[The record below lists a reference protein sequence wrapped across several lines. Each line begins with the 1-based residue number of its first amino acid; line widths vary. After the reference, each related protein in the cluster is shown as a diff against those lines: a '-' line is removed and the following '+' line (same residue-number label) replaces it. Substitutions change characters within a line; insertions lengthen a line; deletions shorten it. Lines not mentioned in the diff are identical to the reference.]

1 MNCQPALRKIF
12 LIPAA
17 AALSVAL
24 FAQDP
29 DDVREQQ
36 ANSSSL
42 QQGKMQFQKNCG
54 FCHGLD
60 GRGVSGPDL
69 MRSALVSHDQEGN
82 LIGPVIRSGRPDK
95 GMPSF
100 QLPDSEIRRISEFL
114 HAEAN
119 SAASVARRIPTE
131 YPLEKLLVGN
141 ADDGRAYFS
150 VHCTACHSASG
161 DLSHIASKYKPFDLQ
176 TRIVFPGGAKRTL
189 IVRDASGNVFQG
201 EEFYSDE
208 FVVTVRDS
216 NRWPHTWQRKDV
228 HVDVSNPLAG
238 HEKLLKTYTDKN
250 VHDLFAYLETLK

>member
-1 MNCQPALRKIF
+1 MSCEPELRKIF

-17 AALSVAL
+17 AAFSVAL

-36 ANSSSL
+36 ANSSSVQL
-42 QQGKMQFQKNCG
+42 GKIQFQKSCG

-60 GRGVSGPDL
+60 GRGASGPDL
-69 MRSALVSHDQEGN
+69 IRSALVSHDQDGN

-100 QLPDSEIRRISEFL
+100 QLADSEIKKISEFL

-119 SAASVARRIPTE
+119 SAASVARRIPSE
-131 YPLEKLLVGN
+131 YPLAKLLVGN
-141 ADDGRAYFS
+141 LDDGRAYFS
-150 VHCTACHSASG
+150 AHCAGCHSVSR

-189 IVRDASGNVFQG
+189 NVRDASGNVFQG
-201 EEFYSDE
+201 EEVYSDE
-208 FVVTVRDS
+208 FVVTLRDS
-216 NRWPHTWQRKDV
+216 NRWLHTWQRKDV
-228 HVDVSNPLAG
+228 HVDLSNPLAG
-238 HEKLLKTYTDKN
+238 HEKLLKTYSDKN
-250 VHDLFAYLETLK
+250 IHDLFAYLETLK